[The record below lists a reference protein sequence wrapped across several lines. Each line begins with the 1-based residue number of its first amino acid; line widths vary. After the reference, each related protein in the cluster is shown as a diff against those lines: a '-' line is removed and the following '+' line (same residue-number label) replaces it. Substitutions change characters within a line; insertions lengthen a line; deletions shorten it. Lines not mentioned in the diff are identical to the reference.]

1 MLLPHFPRF
10 CYNYTHGTHPDF
22 HIWIIFIPVK
32 LHCITIA
39 CTFFLVCLFTFL
51 LKILVC
57 LLQGK
62 PYEMLE
68 TMELL
73 RQNVATLV
81 NDCLCGLGN
90 GESNGAPV
98 ENNTNFPL
106 RKGYLCEQKQSS
118 VKAFS
123 QGQHQR
129 RPQEISIHNHS
140 KETWFVDSHVIK
152 ATSVDFL

>member
-1 MLLPHFPRF
+1 MEL
-10 CYNYTHGTHPDF
+10 TQ
-22 HIWIIFIPVK
+22 IFIFELFLYQLSCIALL
-32 LHCITIA
+32 LHA
-39 CTFFLVCLFTFL
+39 LFFLVCLFTFL

-57 LLQGK
+57 VRQGK

-140 KETWFVDSHVIK
+140 KET
-152 ATSVDFL
+152 